1 MSDMKRNFCILFT
14 LFLTFASTSLVN
26 GQGCVDMG
34 IKRLVNFDT
43 VEFTGTQYNNGIQLT
58 CDFPQDTL
66 TVVVFAPGYFVTP
79 GSNES
84 PYVWEEIPFNP
95 PCPFNEGIQVP
106 GLTGD
111 DNWGSVVSL
120 NYATPGAAIPFTFD
134 FFGETYENCQ
144 IGSNGLISFFKEGFG
159 TQYAVGSNCS
169 YSQDNLGPF
178 PNGQRYKN
186 CIMVPYYDIIFSGGN
201 GEVFFQVIGEYPC
214 RKMILSYYQVPMF
227 DCRDQKSTNMAVLY
241 ESSNTIEFYLL
252 NKPHCG
258 QPWGEGIDGGL
269 ATLGI
274 QNHDLQ
280 ICMVDTLNNARWEV
294 QNKAF
299 RIRAASELEKSYA
312 VYKRSATDFNA
323 PMVPVALDA
332 EGRFLANPT
341 IEEGPTR
348 YFAEATIYRAD
359 GNEINILDS
368 TAIYYP
374 IDLDPIVVTHNG
386 STATTNEVCKGDQ
399 VNFQLSGGTRYNMV
413 LPQQVENIGSTF
425 TRVNTANQDSV
436 VYQFEVINEENGVI
450 VCTRM
455 SNPVTIYNIS
465 FNVQVNDDMTICRGT
480 EITLT
485 DVLNEEEGES
495 AWSTGQ
501 IGDTIQTIPQST
513 GYITLTKTNYL
524 GCTASDS
531 ILVNVNDAPDI
542 EIVGTMNICEGAS
555 TVLTVNSSLP
565 NCLFEWS
572 NGQTTQSIT
581 VSPASTQQYNVSV
594 KLPPAMCERLDSATV
609 VVESAPNVVCTADVS
624 ICEGDQAEIGAN
636 GNATRYI
643 WESVPQDMSVNGG
656 SQANYTVKPSAT
668 TMYVA
673 HAYNQINCHS
683 TDTVYVNVQR
693 TPSAAI
699 RFTPSVIDALD
710 PTVIFTD
717 VSSGNSTREWELSD
731 GTTSTEAEFVHVF
744 PVTDTTLRYDIKL
757 TAYSPLGCSDTTSAF
772 IRVQREHHL
781 WAPTGIYLHDNNPD
795 NARFRLWIDNI
806 IEYDLKIFNRYGEMI
821 FQTNDIEDAW
831 DCTYKGEPVMQG
843 VYTWSVQYR
852 HNDAPNRLEREQGT
866 FMIYN

>member
-1 MSDMKRNFCILFT
+1 MKRICGIIVVAILMAIT
-14 LFLTFASTSLVN
+14 GTKAI
-26 GQGCVDMG
+26 GQGCVDMS
-34 IKRLVNFDT
+34 IKRLVNGDT
-43 VEFTGTQYNNGIQLT
+43 IDFTGAQMNGGIQLT

-84 PYVWEEIPFNP
+84 PYYWEEIPYDP
-95 PCPFNEGIQVP
+95 PVPFNQGIQVP
-106 GLTGD
+106 GLNGD
-111 DNWGSVVSL
+111 DNWGSMVSL

-134 FFGETYENCQ
+134 FYGETYQSCQ
-144 IGSNGLISFFKEGFG
+144 IGSNGLISFFKPGFG
-159 TQYAVGSNCS
+159 TQYAEGSGCS
-169 YSQDNLGPF
+169 YSQDNFGPF
-178 PNGQRYKN
+178 PNPQRYKN

-201 GEVFFQVIGEYPC
+201 GQVYFQVIGEYPC

-227 DCRDQKSTNMAVLY
+227 DCRDQKATHMAVLY
-241 ESSNTIEFYLL
+241 ESSNTIEFYLE

-258 QPWGEGIDGGL
+258 QPWGQGIDGGL

-274 QNHDLQ
+274 HNHDATQACL
-280 ICMVDTLNNARWEV
+280 VDTLNNARWSV
-294 QNKAF
+294 QNRAY
-299 RIRAASELEKSYA
+299 RIRAASELERSYT

-323 PMVPVALDA
+323 PMEIVELDA
-332 EGRFLANPT
+332 EGRFFANPT
-341 IEEGPTR
+341 IEEGPVR
-348 YFAEATIYRAD
+348 YFAQATIYRAD
-359 GNEINILDS
+359 WNEITIWDS

-386 STATTNEVCKGDQ
+386 STANTNIVCRGDE
-399 VNFQLSGGTRYNMV
+399 VNFNLSGGTRYNMV
-413 LPQQVENIGSTF
+413 SPQAVENIGSTF
-425 TRVNTANQDSV
+425 TRVNTATQDSV
-436 VYQFEVINEENGVI
+436 VYIFEVINEENGVV
-450 VCTRM
+450 VCSRE
-455 SNPVTIYNIS
+455 SNPVTVYNQS
-465 FNVQVNDDMTICRGT
+465 FSVQVANDVTICRGD
-480 EITLT
+480 EVTLT
-485 DVLNEEEGES
+485 DILNEEIGES

-501 IGDTIQTIPQST
+501 IGDTITTQPQAT
-513 GYITLTKTNYL
+513 GYITLTKTDQY
-524 GCTASDS
+524 GCKAKDS
-531 ILVNVNDAPDI
+531 ILVTVNDAPDI
-542 EIVGTMNICEGAS
+542 NITGVMNICKGTS
-555 TVLTVNSSLP
+555 TQLTVNSSLP

-572 NGQTTQSIT
+572 NGQTTQTIT
-581 VSPASTQQYNVSV
+581 VNPSSTQQYNVSV
-594 KLPPAMCERLDSATV
+594 KLPPAMCERTDSATV
-609 VVESAPNVVCTADVS
+609 VVELPPTVTCTADVS
-624 ICEGDQAEIGAN
+624 ICEGEQAEIGAN
-636 GNATRYI
+636 GDATRYI
-643 WESVPQDMSVNGG
+643 WETVPQDMSVNGG
-656 SQANYTVKPSAT
+656 SQANYTVKPSST

-673 HAYNQINCHS
+673 HAYNQINCHA

-717 VSSGNSTREWELSD
+717 VSSGNSTRDWELSD
-731 GTTSTEAEFVHVF
+731 GTTSSEAEFVHVF

-795 NARFRLWIDNI
+795 NAKFRLWIDNI
-806 IEYDLKIFNRYGEMI
+806 IEYDLKIYNRYGEMI

-831 DCTYKGEPVMQG
+831 DCTYNGQPVLQG

>member
-1 MSDMKRNFCILFT
+1 MRKSYFILLA
-14 LFLTFASTSLVN
+14 LFLTFATN
-26 GQGCVDMG
+26 IAKGQGCVDMG

-43 VEFTGTQYNNGIQLT
+43 VEFTGMQYNNGIQLT

-66 TVVVFAPGYFVTP
+66 TVVVFAPGYFVSP

-84 PYVWEEIPFNP
+84 PYVWEEIPYDP
-95 PCPFNEGIQVP
+95 PAPYNQGIQVP
-106 GLTGD
+106 GLTSD
-111 DNWGSVVSL
+111 DVWGSVVSL
-120 NYATPGAAIPFTFD
+120 NYATPGASIPFTFD
-134 FFGETYENCQ
+134 FYGETYETCQ
-144 IGSNGLISFFKEGFG
+144 IGANGLISFFKEGIG
-159 TQYAVGSNCS
+159 QTYNQGSGCS
-169 YSQDNLGPF
+169 YTQERNGPIPSASRF
-178 PNGQRYKN
+178 KN
-186 CIMVPYYDIIFSGGN
+186 CIMVPYYDINFGIGGQ
-201 GEVFFQVIGEYPC
+201 VYFQIIGEYPC
-214 RKMILSYYQVPMF
+214 RKFILSYNQVPMF
-227 DCRDQKSTNMAVLY
+227 SCTSLIATHMAVLY
-241 ESSNTIEFYLL
+241 ESSNTIEFYLQ
-252 NKPHCG
+252 NKPICTA
-258 QPWGEGIDGGL
+258 WEDGL

-274 QNHDLQ
+274 QDAEGARA
-280 ICMVDTLNNARWEV
+280 CWVSTFNNTVWSA
-294 QNKAF
+294 QNKAY

-323 PMVPVALDA
+323 PMIPVSLDA
-332 EGRFLANPT
+332 EGRFFANPT

-386 STATTNEVCKGDQ
+386 STAATNEVCRGDQ

-413 LPQQVENIGSTF
+413 LPQEVPNIGSTF

-450 VCTRM
+450 VCERM

-485 DVLNEEEGES
+485 DILNDEEGES

-501 IGDTIQTIPQST
+501 TGDTIQTTPQST

-531 ILVNVNDAPDI
+531 ILVTVNDAPDI
-542 EIVGTMNICEGAS
+542 EIVGTMNICKGTS
-555 TVLTVNSSLP
+555 TILTVNSSLP
-565 NCLFEWS
+565 NCLFEW
-572 NGQTTQSIT
+572 NTGQTTQSIT
-581 VSPASTQQYNVSV
+581 VSPSSTQQYNVSV
-594 KLPPAMCERLDSATV
+594 KLPPAMCERIDSATV
-609 VVESAPNVVCTADVS
+609 VVEEAPNVVCTSDVS
-624 ICEGDQAEIGAN
+624 ICEGEQAEIGVN
-636 GNATRYI
+636 GDATRYI

-656 SQANYTVKPSAT
+656 SQANYTVKPNST

-699 RFTPSVIDALD
+699 RFSPSVIDALD

-731 GTTSTEAEFVHVF
+731 GTTSSEAEFVHVF

-781 WAPTGIYLHDNNPD
+781 WAPTGVYLHDNNPD
-795 NARFRLWIDNI
+795 NTRFRLWIDNI

-821 FQTNDIEDAW
+821 FQTNDIEEAW
-831 DCTYKGEPVMQG
+831 DCTYKGERVLQG
-843 VYTWSVQYR
+843 VYTWSVEYR

>member
-1 MSDMKRNFCILFT
+1 MRKSYLILVA
-14 LFLTFASTSLVN
+14 LFLMFATN
-26 GQGCVDMG
+26 IAKGQGCVDMG

-43 VEFTGTQYNNGIQLT
+43 VEFTGAQYNNGIQLT

-144 IGSNGLISFFKEGFG
+144 IGSNGLISFFKEGIG
-159 TQYAVGSNCS
+159 TVYPQGSNCS
-169 YSQDNLGPF
+169 FSQDDLGPF
-178 PNGQRYKN
+178 PNAQRYKN

-201 GEVFFQVIGEYPC
+201 GQVFFQVIGEYPC

-258 QPWGEGIDGGL
+258 TPWGVGIDGGL
-269 ATLGI
+269 ATLGM

-323 PMVPVALDA
+323 PMIPVELDA
-332 EGRFLANPT
+332 EGRFFANPT

-359 GNEINILDS
+359 GNEINISDS

-386 STATTNEVCKGDQ
+386 STAAKNEVCRGDQ

-450 VCTRM
+450 VCERM

-495 AWSTGQ
+495 AWSSGQ
-501 IGDTIQTIPQST
+501 TGDTIQTTPQST

-531 ILVNVNDAPDI
+531 ILVTVNDAPDI
-542 EIVGTMNICEGAS
+542 EIVGTMNICEGTS
-555 TVLTVNSSLP
+555 TILTVNSSLP

-572 NGQTTQSIT
+572 TGQTTQSIT
-581 VSPASTQQYNVSV
+581 VNPASTQQYNVSV

-624 ICEGDQAEIGAN
+624 ICEGDQAEIGVN

-656 SQANYTVKPSAT
+656 SQANYIVKPSAT

-699 RFTPSVIDALD
+699 RFNPSVIDALD

-744 PVTDTTLRYDIKL
+744 PVTDTTLRYDIQL

-781 WAPTGIYLHDNNPD
+781 WAPTGVYLHDNNPD

-843 VYTWSVQYR
+843 VYTWSVEYR
-852 HNDAPNRLEREQGT
+852 HNDAPNRLEREQGS

>member
-1 MSDMKRNFCILFT
+1 MRKSYFILLA
-14 LFLTFASTSLVN
+14 LFSMFATN
-26 GQGCVDMG
+26 IAKGQGCVDMG

-43 VEFTGTQYNNGIQLT
+43 VEFTGAQYNNGIQLT

-66 TVVVFAPGYFVTP
+66 TVVVFAPGYFVNP

-144 IGSNGLISFFKEGFG
+144 IGSNGLISFFKEGIG
-159 TQYAVGSNCS
+159 TVYPQGSNCS
-169 YSQDNLGPF
+169 YSQDNFGPF
-178 PNGQRYKN
+178 PNAQRYKN

-201 GEVFFQVIGEYPC
+201 GQVFFQVIGDYPC

-299 RIRAASELEKSYA
+299 RIRAASELEKTYA

-323 PMVPVALDA
+323 PMVPVELDA
-332 EGRFLANPT
+332 EGRFFANPT

-359 GNEINILDS
+359 GNEINISDS

-386 STATTNEVCKGDQ
+386 STAATNEVCRGDQ

-495 AWSTGQ
+495 AWTTGQ
-501 IGDTIQTIPQST
+501 IGDTIQTTPQST

-531 ILVNVNDAPDI
+531 ILVTVNDAPDI
-542 EIVGTMNICEGAS
+542 EIVGTMNICEGTS
-555 TVLTVNSSLP
+555 TILTVNSSLP

-572 NGQTTQSIT
+572 TGQTTQSIT
-581 VSPASTQQYNVSV
+581 VNPASTQQYNVSV
-594 KLPPAMCERLDSATV
+594 KLPPAMCERTDSATV

-624 ICEGDQAEIGAN
+624 ICEGDQAEIGVN
-636 GNATRYI
+636 GDATRYI

-699 RFTPSVIDALD
+699 RFNPSVIDALD

-781 WAPTGIYLHDNNPD
+781 WAPTGLYLHDNNPD

-806 IEYDLKIFNRYGEMI
+806 IEYNLRIFNRYGEMV

-843 VYTWSVQYR
+843 VYTWSVEYR

>member
-1 MSDMKRNFCILFT
+1 MKRNFCILFT

>member
-1 MSDMKRNFCILFT
+1 MRKSYLILVA
-14 LFLTFASTSLVN
+14 LFLMFATN
-26 GQGCVDMG
+26 IAKGQGCVDMG

-43 VEFTGTQYNNGIQLT
+43 VEFTGAQYNNGIQLT

-66 TVVVFAPGYFVTP
+66 TVVVFAPGYFVNP

-144 IGSNGLISFFKEGFG
+144 IGSNGLISFFKDGIG
-159 TQYAVGSNCS
+159 TVYPQGSNCS
-169 YSQDNLGPF
+169 YSQDNFGPF
-178 PNGQRYKN
+178 PNAQRYKN

-201 GEVFFQVIGEYPC
+201 GQVFFQVIGDYPC

-299 RIRAASELEKSYA
+299 RIRAASELEKTYA

-323 PMVPVALDA
+323 PMIPVELDA
-332 EGRFLANPT
+332 EGRFFANPT

-359 GNEINILDS
+359 GNEINISDS

-386 STATTNEVCKGDQ
+386 STAAKNEVCRGDQ

-495 AWSTGQ
+495 AWTTGQ
-501 IGDTIQTIPQST
+501 IGDTIQTTPQST

-531 ILVNVNDAPDI
+531 ILVTVNDAPDI
-542 EIVGTMNICEGAS
+542 EIVGTMNICKGTS
-555 TVLTVNSSLP
+555 TILTVNSSLP

-572 NGQTTQSIT
+572 TGQTTQSIT
-581 VSPASTQQYNVSV
+581 VNPASTQQYNVSV

-624 ICEGDQAEIGAN
+624 ICEGDQAEIGVN
-636 GNATRYI
+636 GDATRYI

-699 RFTPSVIDALD
+699 RFNPSVIDALD

-744 PVTDTTLRYDIKL
+744 PVTDTTLRYDIQL

-781 WAPTGIYLHDNNPD
+781 WAPTGVYLHDNNPD

>member
-1 MSDMKRNFCILFT
+1 MRKSYFILVA
-14 LFLTFASTSLVN
+14 LFSMFATN
-26 GQGCVDMG
+26 IAKGQGCVDMG

-43 VEFTGTQYNNGIQLT
+43 VDFTGAQYNNGIQLT

-84 PYVWEEIPFNP
+84 PYYWEEIPFDP

-106 GLTGD
+106 GLLYD
-111 DNWGSVVSL
+111 DCWGSLVSL

-144 IGSNGLISFFKEGFG
+144 IGANGLISFFKEGIG
-159 TQYAVGSNCS
+159 QTYPVSVNGQCS
-169 YSQDNLGPF
+169 YSQDGLGPF
-178 PNGQRYKN
+178 PNAQRYKN
-186 CIMVPYYDIIFSGGN
+186 CIMVPYYDINFGIGGQ
-201 GEVFFQVIGEYPC
+201 VYFQVIGEYPC
-214 RKMILSYYQVPMF
+214 RKMVLSYYQVPMF
-227 DCRDQKSTNMAVLY
+227 DCNERLATHMAVLY
-241 ESSNTIEFYLL
+241 ESSNTIEFYLQ

-258 QPWGEGIDGGL
+258 TPWGVGIDGGL
-269 ATLGI
+269 ATLGM

-323 PMVPVALDA
+323 PMIPVELDA
-332 EGRFLANPT
+332 EGRFFANPT

-359 GNEINILDS
+359 GNEINISDS

-386 STATTNEVCKGDQ
+386 STAATNEVCRGDQ
-399 VNFQLSGGTRYNMV
+399 VEFQLSGGTRYNMV
-413 LPQQVENIGSTF
+413 LPQEVENIGSTF

-436 VYQFEVINEENGVI
+436 VYQFEVINEENGVV

-501 IGDTIQTIPQST
+501 TGDTIQTSPQST
-513 GYITLTKTNYL
+513 GYITMTKTNYL

-531 ILVNVNDAPDI
+531 VLVTVNDAPDI

-555 TVLTVNSSLP
+555 TILTVNSSLP

-572 NGQTTQSIT
+572 TGQTTQSIT
-581 VSPASTQQYNVSV
+581 VNPASTQQYNVSV

-636 GNATRYI
+636 GDAARYI

-699 RFTPSVIDALD
+699 RFNPSVIDALD
-710 PTVIFTD
+710 PTIIFTD

-781 WAPTGIYLHDNNPD
+781 WAPTGVYLHDNNPD

>member
-1 MSDMKRNFCILFT
+1 
-14 LFLTFASTSLVN
+14 
-26 GQGCVDMG
+26 MG

-43 VEFTGTQYNNGIQLT
+43 VEFTGAQYNNGIQLT

-66 TVVVFAPGYFVTP
+66 TVVVFAPGYFVNP

-144 IGSNGLISFFKEGFG
+144 IGSNGLISFFKDGIG
-159 TQYAVGSNCS
+159 TVYPQGSNCS
-169 YSQDNLGPF
+169 YSQDNFGPF
-178 PNGQRYKN
+178 PNAQRYKN

-201 GEVFFQVIGEYPC
+201 GQVFFQVIGDYPC

-299 RIRAASELEKSYA
+299 RIRAASELEKTYA

-323 PMVPVALDA
+323 PMIPVELDA
-332 EGRFLANPT
+332 EGRFFANPT

-359 GNEINILDS
+359 GNEINISDS

-386 STATTNEVCKGDQ
+386 STAAKNEVCRGDQ

-495 AWSTGQ
+495 AWTTGQ
-501 IGDTIQTIPQST
+501 IGDTIQTTPQST

-531 ILVNVNDAPDI
+531 ILVTVNDAPDI
-542 EIVGTMNICEGAS
+542 EIVGTMNICKGTS
-555 TVLTVNSSLP
+555 TILTVNSSLP

-572 NGQTTQSIT
+572 TGQTTQSIT
-581 VSPASTQQYNVSV
+581 VNPASTQQYNVSV

-624 ICEGDQAEIGAN
+624 ICEGDQAEIGVN
-636 GNATRYI
+636 GDATRYI

-699 RFTPSVIDALD
+699 RFNPSVIDALD

-744 PVTDTTLRYDIKL
+744 PVTDTTLRYDIQL

-781 WAPTGIYLHDNNPD
+781 WAPTGVYLHDNNPD

>member
-1 MSDMKRNFCILFT
+1 MRKSYLILIA
-14 LFLTFASTSLVN
+14 LFLTFATN
-26 GQGCVDMG
+26 IAKGQGCVDMG

-43 VEFTGTQYNNGIQLT
+43 VEFTGAQYNNGIQLT

-66 TVVVFAPGYFVTP
+66 TVVVFAPGYFVNP

-144 IGSNGLISFFKEGFG
+144 IGSNGLISFFKEGIG
-159 TQYAVGSNCS
+159 TVYPQGSNCS
-169 YSQDNLGPF
+169 YSQDNFGPF
-178 PNGQRYKN
+178 PNAQRYKN

-201 GEVFFQVIGEYPC
+201 GQVFFQVIGDYPC

-299 RIRAASELEKSYA
+299 RIRAASELEKTYA

-323 PMVPVALDA
+323 PMIPVELDA
-332 EGRFLANPT
+332 EGRFFANPT

-359 GNEINILDS
+359 GNEINISDS

-386 STATTNEVCKGDQ
+386 STATKNEVCRGDQ

-495 AWSTGQ
+495 AWTTGQ
-501 IGDTIQTIPQST
+501 IGDTIQTTPQST

-531 ILVNVNDAPDI
+531 ILVTVNDAPDI
-542 EIVGTMNICEGAS
+542 EIVGTMNICKGTS
-555 TVLTVNSSLP
+555 TILTVNSSLP

-572 NGQTTQSIT
+572 TGQTTQSIT
-581 VSPASTQQYNVSV
+581 VNPASTQQYNVSV
-594 KLPPAMCERLDSATV
+594 KLPPAMCERTDSATV
-609 VVESAPNVVCTADVS
+609 VVEEAPNVVCTADVS
-624 ICEGDQAEIGAN
+624 ICEGDQAEIGVN
-636 GNATRYI
+636 GDATRYI

-699 RFTPSVIDALD
+699 RFNPSVIDALD

-744 PVTDTTLRYDIKL
+744 PVTDTTLRYDIQL

-781 WAPTGIYLHDNNPD
+781 WAPTGVYLHDNNPD

>member
-1 MSDMKRNFCILFT
+1 MRKSYLIILA
-14 LFLTFASTSLVN
+14 LFLTFASSVAK

-43 VEFTGTQYNNGIQLT
+43 VDFTATQYNNGIQLT

-66 TVVVFAPGYFVTP
+66 TVVVFAPGYFVSP

-95 PCPFNEGIQVP
+95 PCPFNQGIQVP
-106 GLTGD
+106 GLTSD
-111 DNWGSVVSL
+111 DVWGSMVSL
-120 NYATPGAAIPFTFD
+120 NYATPGASIPFTFD
-134 FFGETYENCQ
+134 FYGETYENCQ
-144 IGSNGLISFFKEGFG
+144 IGANGLIAFFKEGFG
-159 TQYAVGSNCS
+159 QQYTQGSNCS
-169 YSQDNLGPF
+169 YTQENNGPIPTGSRF
-178 PNGQRYKN
+178 KN
-186 CIMVPYYDIIFSGGN
+186 CIMVPYYDINFGIN
-201 GEVFFQVIGEYPC
+201 GQVYFQVIGEYPC
-214 RKMILSYYQVPMF
+214 RKMVLSYYQVPMYS
-227 DCRDQKSTNMAVLY
+227 CTSQIATHMAVLY
-241 ESSNTIEFYLL
+241 ESSNTIEFYLQ
-252 NKPHCG
+252 NKPICTS
-258 QPWGEGIDGGL
+258 WVGGL

-274 QNHDLQ
+274 QDADGARA
-280 ICMVDTLNNARWEV
+280 CWVDTYNNTVWSA
-294 QNKAF
+294 QNKAY
-299 RIRAASELEKSYA
+299 RIRAASELEKSYT
-312 VYKRSATDFNA
+312 VYKRSATNFDA
-323 PMVPVALDA
+323 PMEQIELDA
-332 EGRFLANPT
+332 EGRFFANPT
-341 IEEGPTR
+341 IEEGPVR
-348 YFAEATIYRAD
+348 YFAQAAIYRAD
-359 GNEINILDS
+359 GNEINIWDS

-386 STATTNEVCKGDQ
+386 STAATNEVCRGDQ

-413 LPQQVENIGSTF
+413 LPQEVPNIGSTF

-450 VCTRM
+450 VCERM

-495 AWSTGQ
+495 VWSTGQ
-501 IGDTIQTIPQST
+501 TGDTIQTTPQST

-531 ILVNVNDAPDI
+531 ILVTVNDAPDI
-542 EIVGTMNICEGAS
+542 NITGVMNICKGTS
-555 TVLTVNSSLP
+555 TILTVNSSLP
-565 NCLFEWS
+565 GCLFEWS

-581 VSPASTQQYNVSV
+581 VSPESTQQYNVSV
-594 KLPPAMCERLDSATV
+594 KLPPAMCEKTDSATV
-609 VVESAPNVVCTADVS
+609 VVELPPDVICTADVS
-624 ICEGDQAEIGAN
+624 ICEGEQAEIGAN
-636 GNATRYI
+636 GSATRYI
-643 WESVPQDMSVNGG
+643 WETVPQDGAVNGG
-656 SQANYTVKPSAT
+656 SQANYTVKPSST

-673 HAYNQINCHS
+673 HAYNEINCHS

-717 VSSGNSTREWELSD
+717 VSSGNSTRDWELSD

-757 TAYSPLGCSDTTSAF
+757 TAYSPLGCSDTTTAF

-781 WAPTGIYLHDNNPD
+781 WAPTGLYLHDNNPD

-806 IEYDLKIFNRYGEMI
+806 IEYNLRIFNRYGEMI

-843 VYTWSVQYR
+843 VYTWSVEYR

>member
-1 MSDMKRNFCILFT
+1 MRKSYLIILA
-14 LFLTFASTSLVN
+14 LFLTFASSVAN
-26 GQGCVDMG
+26 GQGCVDMS

-43 VEFTGTQYNNGIQLT
+43 VDFTATQYNNGIQLT

-66 TVVVFAPGYFVTP
+66 TVVVFAPGTFSST
-79 GSNES
+79 S
-84 PYVWEEIPFNP
+84 PYYWEEIPFDP

-111 DNWGSVVSL
+111 DNWGSMVSL

-159 TQYAVGSNCS
+159 TLYQQGSNCS
-169 YSQDNLGPF
+169 YSQDDLGPF
-178 PNGQRYKN
+178 PNDARYKN
-186 CIMVPYYDIIFSGGN
+186 VIMVPYYDIIFGSQGGA
-201 GEVFFQVIGEYPC
+201 VYFQVFGEYPC
-214 RKMILSYYQVPMF
+214 RKMVLSYYQVPMF
-227 DCRDQKSTNMAVLY
+227 DCREKKSTNMAVLY
-241 ESSNTIEFYLL
+241 ESSNTIEFYLQ

-258 QPWGEGIDGGL
+258 TAWGVGIDGGL

-274 QNHDLQ
+274 QNHDATQ

-299 RIRAASELEKSYA
+299 RIRAAGELEKSYA
-312 VYKRSATDFNA
+312 VYKRSAIDFNA
-323 PMVPVALDA
+323 PMIPVALDDQ
-332 EGRFLANPT
+332 GRFLANPT

-359 GNEINILDS
+359 GNEINISDS

-386 STATTNEVCKGDQ
+386 STAATNEVCRGDQ

-450 VCTRM
+450 VCERM
-455 SNPVTIYNIS
+455 SNPVTIYNKS

-501 IGDTIQTIPQST
+501 TGDTITTTPQST
-513 GYITLTKTNYL
+513 GYITLTKTDYL

-531 ILVNVNDAPDI
+531 ILVTVNDAPDI
-542 EIVGTMNICEGAS
+542 NITGVMNICKGTS
-555 TVLTVNSSLP
+555 TILTVNSSLP
-565 NCLFEWS
+565 GCLFEWS

-581 VSPASTQQYNVSV
+581 VSPESTQQYNVSV
-594 KLPPAMCERLDSATV
+594 KLPPAMCEKTDSATV
-609 VVESAPNVVCTADVS
+609 VVELPPDVTCTADVS

-636 GNATRYI
+636 GSATRYI
-643 WESVPQDMSVNGG
+643 WE
-656 SQANYTVKPSAT
+656 
-668 TMYVA
+668 
-673 HAYNQINCHS
+673 
-683 TDTVYVNVQR
+683 
-693 TPSAAI
+693 
-699 RFTPSVIDALD
+699 
-710 PTVIFTD
+710 
-717 VSSGNSTREWELSD
+717 
-731 GTTSTEAEFVHVF
+731 
-744 PVTDTTLRYDIKL
+744 
-757 TAYSPLGCSDTTSAF
+757 
-772 IRVQREHHL
+772 
-781 WAPTGIYLHDNNPD
+781 
-795 NARFRLWIDNI
+795 
-806 IEYDLKIFNRYGEMI
+806 
-821 FQTNDIEDAW
+821 
-831 DCTYKGEPVMQG
+831 
-843 VYTWSVQYR
+843 
-852 HNDAPNRLEREQGT
+852 
-866 FMIYN
+866 

>member
-1 MSDMKRNFCILFT
+1 MRKSCLIILAS
-14 LFLTFASTSLVN
+14 FLTFATNVAK

-43 VEFTGTQYNNGIQLT
+43 VDFTGAQYNNGIQLT

-84 PYVWEEIPFNP
+84 PYVWEEIPFDP
-95 PCPFNEGIQVP
+95 PCPFNQGIQVP

-159 TQYAVGSNCS
+159 TVYTPGSYCEFN
-169 YSQDNLGPF
+169 QDNLGPF
-178 PNGQRYKN
+178 PNAERYKN

-201 GEVFFQVIGEYPC
+201 GQVFFQVIGEYPC

-323 PMVPVALDA
+323 PMIPVELDA
-332 EGRFLANPT
+332 EGRFFANPT

-348 YFAEATIYRAD
+348 YFAQATIYRAD
-359 GNEINILDS
+359 GNEINISDS

-386 STATTNEVCKGDQ
+386 STAATNEVCRGDQ

-413 LPQQVENIGSTF
+413 LPQEVENIGSTF

-436 VYQFEVINEENGVI
+436 VYQFEVINEENGVV

-495 AWSTGQ
+495 VWSTGQ
-501 IGDTIQTIPQST
+501 TGDTIQISPQST
-513 GYITLTKTNYL
+513 GYITMTKTNYL

-531 ILVNVNDAPDI
+531 ILVTVNDAPDI

-555 TVLTVNSSLP
+555 TILTVNSSLP

-572 NGQTTQSIT
+572 TGQTTQSIT
-581 VSPASTQQYNVSV
+581 VNPATTQQYNVSV

-624 ICEGDQAEIGAN
+624 ICEGEQAEIGVN

-699 RFTPSVIDALD
+699 RFNPSVIDALD

-781 WAPTGIYLHDNNPD
+781 WAPTGVYLHDNNPD

>member
-1 MSDMKRNFCILFT
+1 MRKSCLIILA
-14 LFLTFASTSLVN
+14 LFLTFATN
-26 GQGCVDMG
+26 IAKGQGCVDMG

-43 VEFTGTQYNNGIQLT
+43 VEFTGAQYNNGIQLT

-84 PYVWEEIPFNP
+84 PYVWEEIPFDP

-144 IGSNGLISFFKEGFG
+144 IGSNGLISFFKDGIG
-159 TQYAVGSNCS
+159 TVYPQGSNCS
-169 YSQDNLGPF
+169 FSQDDLGPF
-178 PNGQRYKN
+178 PNAQRYKN

-201 GEVFFQVIGEYPC
+201 GQVFFQVIGEYPC

-258 QPWGEGIDGGL
+258 QPWGQGIDGGL

-299 RIRAASELEKSYA
+299 RIRAASELEKSYV

-323 PMVPVALDA
+323 PMIPVELDA
-332 EGRFLANPT
+332 EGRFFANPT

-359 GNEINILDS
+359 GNEINISDS

-374 IDLDPIVVTHNG
+374 VDLDPIVVTHNG
-386 STATTNEVCKGDQ
+386 STAATNEVCRGDQ
-399 VNFQLSGGTRYNMV
+399 VEFQLSGGTRYNMV
-413 LPQQVENIGSTF
+413 LPQEVENIGSTF

-436 VYQFEVINEENGVI
+436 VYQFEVINEENGVV

-495 AWSTGQ
+495 VWSTGQ
-501 IGDTIQTIPQST
+501 TGDTIQTSPQST
-513 GYITLTKTNYL
+513 GYITMTKTNYL

-531 ILVNVNDAPDI
+531 ILVTVNDAPDI

-555 TVLTVNSSLP
+555 TILTVNSSLP

-572 NGQTTQSIT
+572 TGQTTQSIT
-581 VSPASTQQYNVSV
+581 VNPASTQQYNVSV

-624 ICEGDQAEIGAN
+624 ICEGEQAEIGVN

-699 RFTPSVIDALD
+699 RFNPSVIDALD
-710 PTVIFTD
+710 PTIIFTD

-781 WAPTGIYLHDNNPD
+781 WAPTGVYLHDNNPD

-831 DCTYKGEPVMQG
+831 DCTYKGELVMQG

>member
-1 MSDMKRNFCILFT
+1 MKRICGIIVLA
-14 LFLTFASTSLVN
+14 FLTIISGIEAV
-26 GQGCVDMG
+26 GQGCVDMS
-34 IKRLVNFDT
+34 IKRLVNGDT
-43 VEFTGTQYNNGIQLT
+43 IDFTAAQYNNGIQLT

-66 TVVVFAPGYFVTP
+66 TVTIFAPGYFVTP

-84 PYVWEEIPFNP
+84 PYYWEEIPYEP
-95 PCPFNEGIQVP
+95 PVPFNQGIQVP
-106 GLTGD
+106 GLNGD
-111 DNWGSVVSL
+111 DNWGSMVSL
-120 NYATPGAAIPFTFD
+120 NYATPGADIPFTFD
-134 FFGETYENCQ
+134 FYGETYQNCQ
-144 IGSNGLISFFKEGFG
+144 IGSNGLISFFKPGFG
-159 TQYAVGSNCS
+159 QLYPEGSGCS
-169 YSQDNLGPF
+169 FSQDEFGPF
-178 PNGQRYKN
+178 PNSQRYRN
-186 CIMVPYYDIIFSGGN
+186 CIMVPYYDIIFGSQGGA
-201 GEVFFQVIGEYPC
+201 VYFQVIGEYPC
-214 RKMILSYYQVPMF
+214 RKMILSYYQVPMY
-227 DCRDQKSTNMAVLY
+227 DCRSQKATHMAVLY
-241 ESSNTIEFYLL
+241 ESSNTIEFYLE

-258 QPWGEGIDGGL
+258 TPWGEGIDGGL

-274 QNHDLQ
+274 HNHDATQACL
-280 ICMVDTLNNARWEV
+280 VDTLNNARWWV
-294 QNKAF
+294 QNRAY
-299 RIRAASELEKSYA
+299 RIRAASELERSYT
-312 VYKRSATDFNA
+312 VYKRSAIDFNA
-323 PMVPVALDA
+323 PMEQVELDA
-332 EGRFLANPT
+332 EGRFFANPT
-341 IEEGPTR
+341 IEEGPVR
-348 YFAEATIYRAD
+348 YFAQATIYRAD
-359 GNEINILDS
+359 WNEILIWDS

-374 IDLDPIVVTHNG
+374 VDLDPIVVTHNG
-386 STATTNEVCKGDQ
+386 STANENVVCRGDQ

-413 LPQQVENIGSTF
+413 LPQEVENIGSTF
-425 TRVNTANQDSV
+425 TRVNTASQDSV
-436 VYQFEVINEENGVI
+436 VYQFEVINEENGVVI
-450 VCTRM
+450 CERL
-455 SNPVTIYNIS
+455 SNPVTIHNKS
-465 FNVQVNDDMTICRGT
+465 FEVKLADDMTICRGT
-480 EITLT
+480 EISLT
-485 DVLNEEEGES
+485 DVLKEENGTS

-501 IGDTIQTIPQST
+501 TGDTILTQPQST
-513 GYITLTKTNYL
+513 GYITLTKTDAI

-542 EIVGTMNICEGAS
+542 NITGTMQICQGTN

-565 NCLFEWS
+565 NCIFEWS
-572 NGQTTQSIT
+572 TGQTTQSIT
-581 VSPASTQQYNVSV
+581 VNPSSTQQYNVSV

-609 VVESAPNVVCTADVS
+609 VVEQAPDVNCTPDAS
-624 ICEGDQAEIGAN
+624 ICEGETAEIGAV

-656 SQANYTVKPSAT
+656 SQSNYTVKPSST

-781 WAPTGIYLHDNNPD
+781 WAPTGVYLHDNNPD
-795 NARFRLWIDNI
+795 NAKFRLWIDNLV
-806 IEYDLKIFNRYGEMI
+806 EYDLRIFNRYGEMI

-831 DCTYKGEPVMQG
+831 DCTYNGKPVMQG